1 MEECRRR
8 YGDCFTL
15 RIASEG
21 RWVVISDPES
31 IKRVFTGNPERL
43 RAGEANVILRPVVG
57 SESVLL
63 LDGPSHL
70 RQRKLLL
77 PPFHGKR
84 MQRYGDVMR
93 EVTERE
99 VATWPAGEPFAVWPR
114 MQAITLEVI
123 IRAVF
128 GVDDPDRV
136 EHVAGRIRPMLDFTS
151 SKRDFFIA
159 ALVGPDR
166 LASLGW
172 TGFPRA
178 IGRVHE
184 AIDEEIAL
192 RRSDPGLE
200 ERDDILSMLLQA
212 RDEDGA
218 AMTDQELRDELMTL
232 LVAGHE
238 TTATSLAW
246 TLERVVRHP
255 EVLARLED
263 EIGEEDDA
271 YADAVA
277 HEALRLRPVLPLVAR
292 KLTEPLELHGYELPV
307 GTTVTPCIYLVH
319 RRPEVYPDPHAF
331 RPERFLETPPGTYT
345 WIPFGGG
352 VRRCIGASFALFEM
366 RTVLRTLVARLHLEA
381 AEPEA
386 ERVSRRAITLSPSRA
401 ARLVVRPRAA
411 AVASATRRA
420 AAAVAVG

>member
-1 MEECRRR
+1 MSMPTAAVSPRRLPPGPALPSIAQTLRWVVRPTAFMEECRTRF
-8 YGDCFTL
+8 GDVFSL

-21 RWVVISDPES
+21 SWVLVSDPES
-31 IKRVFTGNPERL
+31 IKRVFTGSPERL
-43 RAGEANVILRPVVG
+43 RAGEANAILRPVVG

-63 LDGPSHL
+63 LDGPSHM

-77 PPFHGKR
+77 PPFHGER

-136 EHVAGRIRPMLDFTS
+136 ERVAGRIRPMLEFTS
-151 SKRDFFIA
+151 GSKRDFFVA

-166 LASLGW
+166 LAGARW
-172 TGFPRA
+172 TGFPQA

-184 AIDEEIAL
+184 AIAEEIAL
-192 RRSDPGLE
+192 RRREPGLE
-200 ERDDILSMLLQA
+200 ERGDILSMLLQA

-218 AMTDQELRDELMTL
+218 PMTDQELRDELVTL

-263 EIGEEDDA
+263 EADSEDEDAYA

-277 HEALRLRPVLPLVAR
+277 HEALRLRPVL
-292 KLTEPLELHGYELPV
+292 
-307 GTTVTPCIYLVH
+307 
-319 RRPEVYPDPHAF
+319 
-331 RPERFLETPPGTYT
+331 
-345 WIPFGGG
+345 
-352 VRRCIGASFALFEM
+352 
-366 RTVLRTLVARLHLEA
+366 
-381 AEPEA
+381 
-386 ERVSRRAITLSPSRA
+386 
-401 ARLVVRPRAA
+401 
-411 AVASATRRA
+411 
-420 AAAVAVG
+420 